1 MNKLLFIFLM
11 LSASIF
17 AQKKINNYKYVIVP
31 KKFDFV
37 KKDDQYQTSSLTKFL
52 FNKYGFT
59 AILSDEKLPKDL
71 SKNRCLALIV
81 SVRDNSG
88 LFTTKSTIEFKDC
101 FNNVVFSS
109 KEGKSNQKDYKK
121 AYHESL
127 RDAFKSIE
135 ALKYSYV
142 PFKGEEVDESVLSIN
157 ETKPKVIEATIVV
170 ENIVNETKA
179 TSLYAQSIPNGFQLV
194 NTKPEVIF
202 QILITNVKDVF
213 ILKDK
218 NGILYQSNGIWIA
231 EYYKESI
238 KVIEKYEVKF

>member
-17 AQKKINNYKYVIVP
+17 AQKNINNYKYVIVP

-37 KKDDQYQTSSLTKFL
+37 KKEDQYQTSSLTKFL

-71 SKNRCLALIV
+71 FKNRCLALTGDV
-81 SVRDNSG
+81 KNESG
-88 LFTTKSTIEFKDC
+88 LFSVNTIIELRDC
-101 FNNVVFSS
+101 FNNIVLTST
-109 KEGKSNQKDYKK
+109 KGKSKQKDYKK
-121 AYHESL
+121 AYHESI
-127 RDAFKSIE
+127 RNAFKSIE
-135 ALKYSYV
+135 AIEYNYV
-142 PFKGEEVDESVLSIN
+142 PFKGEEVDESVIRTN
-157 ETKPKVIEATIVV
+157 ETKPKVIELKIAV
-170 ENIVNETKA
+170 ENSVNETKA
-179 TSLYAQSIPNGFQLV
+179 ISLYAQSIPNGFQLV
-194 NTKPEVIF
+194 NTKPEVMF
-202 QILITNVKDVF
+202 QILKTNVKDVF

-218 NGILYQSNGIWIA
+218 NGVLYKNNGIWIA